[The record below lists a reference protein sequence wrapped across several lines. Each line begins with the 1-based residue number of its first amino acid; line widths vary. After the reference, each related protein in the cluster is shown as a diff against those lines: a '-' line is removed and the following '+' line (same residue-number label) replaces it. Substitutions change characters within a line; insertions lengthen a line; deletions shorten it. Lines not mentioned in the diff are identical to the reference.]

1 MVHEGADGKHATVP
15 MLFGLHVVMLGRQG
29 SGKGTQ
35 GAQLARLLVVPHIS
49 VGDVLREAAR
59 SGSPAGR
66 RAQETMERG
75 ELVADDLVVS
85 LVAERLAA
93 ADVRSGGFVLDGFPR
108 TGEQAEAL
116 AGMLAD
122 GTLDRA
128 VVIDVPLEVAR
139 ARLLARRVCAGC
151 GRIYSVARASGLE
164 TWTCGACGGQVRQ
177 RDDDTN
183 EAVTRRL
190 TLYDKQ
196 TQPLLEWFALRDQLL
211 VVDGL
216 GTSEEVFSR
225 LLAGLWPRIPADRIA
240 QLAGASEPVPTGP
253 AAAGA
258 AEDLSAGGV
267 EVVIEVPRGSRNKY
281 EFDHDR
287 HVLHLDRR
295 LFSATVYPADYG
307 FVPDTLA
314 EDGDPLDAL
323 VLLEEPVFPG
333 CWVRARPIGIF
344 WMEDEQ
350 GPDAKII
357 CVPLGDPRWDQVR
370 DLDDMPAHL
379 RSEIHHF
386 FDVYKALEP
395 GKSTST
401 TGFEG
406 RQAALGEIAAS
417 RARLEHR
424 QRTAEAASQEV
435 PREAAP
441 AAGGLLVAKMDDE
454 DWLRVISINL
464 SGAFFVAQAALEHM
478 LVRGTGRIINVS
490 SVIGETGNIG
500 QANYAASK
508 SGLFGLTKS
517 LAREAVFMLNRSQ
530 RPAGDGPGLTV
541 NGVTPGYIAN
551 DMVATIP
558 DKVMERIRGQIP
570 VGRLGRPEEIARVV
584 RFLAADESS
593 YITGQIWAVNGGLDM

>member
-1 MVHEGADGKHATVP
+1 MPVSRQPANGEHHHALAP
-15 MLFGLHVVMLGRQG
+15 MLFGLRVVMLGRQG

-35 GAQLARLLVVPHIS
+35 GVQLARLLVVPHVS
-49 VGDVLREAAR
+49 VGDVLREAVG

-75 ELVADDLVVS
+75 ELVHDNLVVS

-93 ADVRSGGFVLDGFPR
+93 PDVRSGGFVLDGFPR
-108 TGEQAEAL
+108 TVEQAAAL
-116 AGMLAD
+116 DGILAD
-122 GTLDRA
+122 GALERA

-151 GRIYSVARASGLE
+151 GRIYSVERARGLE
-164 TWTCGACGGQVRQ
+164 MWKCGACGGEVGR
-177 RDDDTN
+177 RADDTE

-190 TLYDKQ
+190 TLYDEQ
-196 TQPLLEWFALRDQLL
+196 TRPLLDWFADRDQLL
-211 VVDGL
+211 LVDGI

-225 LLAGLWPRIPADRIA
+225 LLAGLWPRIPADRIV
-240 QLAGASEPVPTGP
+240 QLAGVSEPVPTGP
-253 AAAGA
+253 AESEELAAGA
-258 AEDLSAGGV
+258 V
-267 EVVIEVPRGSRNKY
+267 QVVIEVPRGSRNKY
-281 EFDHDR
+281 EFDHER

-333 CWVRARPIGIF
+333 CWVSARPIGIF
-344 WMEDEQ
+344 WMEDEK

-357 CVPLGDPRWDQVR
+357 CVPLGDPRFDQVR
-370 DLDDMPAHL
+370 DLGDMPAHL

-417 RARLEHR
+417 RARLLHQ
-424 QRTAEAASQEV
+424 QRTADQQLHE
-435 PREAAP
+435 EAAP
-441 AAGGLLVAKMDDE
+441 A
-454 DWLRVISINL
+454 
-464 SGAFFVAQAALEHM
+464 
-478 LVRGTGRIINVS
+478 
-490 SVIGETGNIG
+490 
-500 QANYAASK
+500 
-508 SGLFGLTKS
+508 
-517 LAREAVFMLNRSQ
+517 
-530 RPAGDGPGLTV
+530 
-541 NGVTPGYIAN
+541 
-551 DMVATIP
+551 
-558 DKVMERIRGQIP
+558 
-570 VGRLGRPEEIARVV
+570 
-584 RFLAADESS
+584 
-593 YITGQIWAVNGGLDM
+593 

>member
-1 MVHEGADGKHATVP
+1 MIQQAADGAKHHMAP
-15 MLFGLHVVMLGRQG
+15 MLFGLRVVMLGRQG

-35 GAQLARLLVVPHIS
+35 GVQLARLLVVPHIS
-49 VGDVLREAAR
+49 VGDVLREAAA

-66 RAQETMERG
+66 RAKETMERG
-75 ELVADDLVVS
+75 ELVDDDLVVS
-85 LVAERLAA
+85 LVTERLAA

-108 TGEQAEAL
+108 TVEQAEVL
-116 AGMLAD
+116 AGILAED
-122 GTLDRA
+122 ALDRA

-139 ARLLARRVCAGC
+139 ARLLARRVCAAC
-151 GRIYSVARASGLE
+151 GRIYSVGQASGLE
-164 TWTCGACGGQVRQ
+164 TWTCGACGGQVR
-177 RDDDTN
+177 RRADDTE

-196 TQPLLEWFALRDQLL
+196 TRPLLDWFARRDQLL
-211 VVDGL
+211 LADGV

-240 QLAGASEPVPTGP
+240 QLAGVSEPVPTEP
-253 AAAGA
+253 PA
-258 AEDLSAGGV
+258 AEDAGAIAV

-287 HVLHLDRR
+287 HVMHLDRR

-344 WMEDEQ
+344 WMEDEK

-370 DLDDMPAHL
+370 DLSDMPAHL

-406 RQAALGEIAAS
+406 REAALGEIAAS
-417 RARLEHR
+417 RARLQHHQPTR
-424 QRTAEAASQEV
+424 QPVDEMVHEAG
-435 PREAAP
+435 P
-441 AAGGLLVAKMDDE
+441 A
-454 DWLRVISINL
+454 
-464 SGAFFVAQAALEHM
+464 
-478 LVRGTGRIINVS
+478 
-490 SVIGETGNIG
+490 
-500 QANYAASK
+500 
-508 SGLFGLTKS
+508 
-517 LAREAVFMLNRSQ
+517 
-530 RPAGDGPGLTV
+530 
-541 NGVTPGYIAN
+541 
-551 DMVATIP
+551 
-558 DKVMERIRGQIP
+558 
-570 VGRLGRPEEIARVV
+570 
-584 RFLAADESS
+584 
-593 YITGQIWAVNGGLDM
+593 